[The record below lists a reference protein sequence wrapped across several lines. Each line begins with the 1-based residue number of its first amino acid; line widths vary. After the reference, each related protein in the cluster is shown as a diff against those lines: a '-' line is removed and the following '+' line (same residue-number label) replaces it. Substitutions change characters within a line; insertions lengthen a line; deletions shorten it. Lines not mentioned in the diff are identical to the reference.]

1 MTAKVTSTIGV
12 WARNF
17 LLPKTTHNNSHFV
30 EYHHTSFFSQS
41 HSRFA
46 STVSD
51 QQGFQFGNAQAAP
64 DDKQFNQACYQG
76 VSPHPSFKVVTV
88 IAGAS
93 AAFWFNHRD
102 ENLQWKQLL
111 PQKVIDRAK
120 CWSYEKSQK
129 ICKSFSWLSAMFDES
144 CPRQTYMVGMM
155 GMVPRNVKPGGRE
168 PLLTPPLTPDSSPPG
183 SNDSFKSSH
192 VSKGLENGC
201 QSSSPL
207 ESAIF
212 DFETFI
218 NRNVARAENITG
230 LYYARH
236 NQMNNVQAQN
246 STTHT
251 PAHFFQLASEKFHPS
266 AQFNLALCYHYG
278 KGGVTY
284 SNLPKAIEY
293 YTLAASD
300 GHKIAQYN
308 LGVLYQKGGKG
319 IEKDVGLSLGWLQKA
334 AEGEN
339 GYLPAKLAIALL
351 WQNGVEGIPKNND
364 RAKEILKLL
373 IEESRHK
380 IGNTEAN
387 ANHSNHDPIL
397 ELTSISSAAL
407 ANYYLEKLSTNSQLP
422 QHHQLSTSAR
432 YHWEYLSHP
441 HSPAAIY
448 NLGVLYEFH
457 LNDVQ
462 LAVKC
467 YKLAVQLANINKSFN
482 NSQLP
487 SSINQ
492 EDLQCVQNAMWNLGV
507 IFAKG
512 KGGLQKD
519 FKEAKRWFNGINAKN
534 QEMEKLEKWLDKKLK
549 RVDV

>member
-30 EYHHTSFFSQS
+30 EYQHHTSFLSQS

-46 STVSD
+46 STVSE
-51 QQGFQFGNAQAAP
+51 QQGFQCGNSQATPA
-64 DDKQFNQACYQG
+64 DQRFNQAWYQG
-76 VSPHPSFKVVTV
+76 VPPHSSVKVATV

-93 AAFWFNHRD
+93 AAFWYNHRD
-102 ENLQWKQLL
+102 ENFQWKQFL
-111 PQKVIDRAK
+111 PQNVFNNTK
-120 CWSYEKSQK
+120 CCQKLYEG
-129 ICKSFSWLSAMFDES
+129 FSWLSAVFDES
-144 CPRQTYMVGMM
+144 CPRQIYMM
-155 GMVPRNVKPGGRE
+155 GMMPRKVKAGNCE
-168 PLLTPPLTPDSSPPG
+168 PLLTPPLTPDNSPPG
-183 SNDSFKSSH
+183 SNDNFKPSH

-230 LYYARH
+230 LYYAKH
-236 NQMNNVQAQN
+236 NKMNNVKSQN
-246 STTHT
+246 SMAHT

-266 AQFNLALCYHYG
+266 ARFNLALCYHYG

-339 GYLPAKLAIALL
+339 GYLPAKLAIAMLL
-351 WQNGVEGIPKNND
+351 QNGVEGIIPKNND

-380 IGNTEAN
+380 VGNTGTN
-387 ANHSNHDPIL
+387 ANHDPIL
-397 ELTSISSAAL
+397 ELTSISSIAL
-407 ANYYLEKLSTNSQLP
+407 ASYYLENLSTNSQLP
-422 QHHQLSTSAR
+422 QNHQLSTSAR

-457 LNDVQ
+457 LNDIQ

-492 EDLQCVQNAMWNLGV
+492 EDIQCVQNAMWNLGV

-512 KGGLQKD
+512 KGGLPKD
-519 FKEAKRWFNGINAKN
+519 FKEAKRWFNGISDKN
-534 QEMEKLEKWLDKKLK
+534 QEMKKLEKWLDKKLK
-549 RVDV
+549 NVEL

>member
-1 MTAKVTSTIGV
+1 MTAKVTSPIGV
-12 WARNF
+12 WVRNV

-30 EYHHTSFFSQS
+30 EYHHHTSFFPQS

-46 STVSD
+46 STISGH
-51 QQGFQFGNAQAAP
+51 QQDFQCGKAQAAP
-64 DDKQFNQACYQG
+64 NDHQQFNQAWYHGIPPQ
-76 VSPHPSFKVVTV
+76 SFVKV
-88 IAGAS
+88 AGAS
-93 AAFWFNHRD
+93 AAFWFNNRD
-102 ENLQWKQLL
+102 ENLHWNQFL
-111 PQKVIDRAK
+111 PHNVFNHAK
-120 CWSYEKSQK
+120 CWGYEKSQRLYE
-129 ICKSFSWLSAMFDES
+129 SFGRLSGILDGS
-144 CPRQTYMVGMM
+144 CPRRVYMM
-155 GMVPRNVKPGGRE
+155 GMMPGKVKPSGRD
-168 PLLTPPLTPDSSPPG
+168 PLLTPPLTPDNSPSG
-183 SNDSFKSSH
+183 SNDGFKSSH
-192 VSKGLENGC
+192 VSKELENVC

-207 ESAIF
+207 ESAII

-236 NQMNNVQAQN
+236 NKTDNVKVQN
-246 STTHT
+246 STAHT

-308 LGVLYQKGGKG
+308 LGILYQKGGKG
-319 IEKDVGLSLGWLQKA
+319 IEKDIGLSLGWLQKA

-339 GYLPAKLAIALL
+339 GYLPAKLAIAML
-351 WQNGVEGIPKNND
+351 WQNGIEGIIPKNDD
-364 RAKEILKLL
+364 RAKEIFKLL
-373 IEESRHK
+373 VEESRHK
-380 IGNTEAN
+380 IGNSETN
-387 ANHSNHDPIL
+387 NNSGNHDPIL

-407 ANYYLEKLSTNSQLP
+407 ANYYLENLSSKSQLP

-432 YHWEYLSHP
+432 YHWDYLSHP

-457 LNDVQ
+457 LNDIQ

-467 YKLAVQLANINKSFN
+467 YKLAVQLANINKPFN
-482 NSQLP
+482 NCQLP
-487 SSINQ
+487 SSFNQ

-512 KGGLQKD
+512 KGGLPRD
-519 FKEAKRWFNGINAKN
+519 FKEAKRWFNGISDKN

-549 RVDV
+549 RVE